1 MSVTC
6 CSRLPE
12 GELYDTLSVVGVEV
26 FSADPQLNTDSLELD
41 SKDISRELMN
51 SSYQSVLTVNELV
64 IIHIDKTKIGCRI
77 YGVKTDPSEQYQVT
91 AAELAMEDP
100 YRGKVEIH
108 TQFVSYAS
116 DDKCSITVLGAQR
129 LPSEMSSPDVI
140 HVTTSDGEWFP
151 VNRILLATCLKLTQ
165 YVQSGKGKY
174 QNVPSLPI
182 AERSVD
188 APDDG
193 CPHCKVDIDCC
204 TFDRV
209 LIFIISMLYPDERTF
224 TLGID
229 EGNSLADAANHLG
242 LRPLA
247 DLCEQM
253 TSSFE
258 SRVRRDRYIR
268 FSEIQCWNNSGK
280 QIILI
285 LDGMVLDITQWLDE
299 HPGGAFIIPAQA
311 LNVDCTVF
319 FEMYHVSR
327 QSFLYLKQFY
337 IGELD
342 PDDRIS
348 LKSSSDGVSASDGF
362 LQLLR
367 KYTVGWRI
375 RIDNH
380 DVSHVHKSF

>member
-1 MSVTC
+1 MNVTC
-6 CSRLPE
+6 CSRLSE
-12 GELYDTLSVVGVEV
+12 GALYDTLSVVGVEV
-26 FSADPQLNTDSLELD
+26 FSVDPQGNTNSLKLD

-51 SSYQSVLTVNELV
+51 CTYQSVLTVNELV
-64 IIHIDKTKIGCRI
+64 VIHLDKAKIGCRI
-77 YGVKTDPSEQYQVT
+77 YGVKTDPGDHRRIT

-108 TQFVSYAS
+108 TQFVSYPA
-116 DDKCSITVLGAQR
+116 DDEYSISILGAER
-129 LPSEMSSPDVI
+129 VPSEISSPNVI

-151 VNRILLATCLKLTQ
+151 VNRLLLAPCLKLTKF
-165 YVQSGKGKY
+165 VQSGKGKY

-182 AERSVD
+182 SERSVD

-229 EGNSLADAANHLG
+229 EGNSLANAANHLG

-268 FSEIQCWNNSGK
+268 FSEIQWRNDSGK
-280 QIILI
+280 DIILI

-299 HPGGAFIIPAQA
+299 HPGGASIIPAQA
-311 LNVDCTVF
+311 LNIDCTVF

-337 IGELD
+337 IGEFD
-342 PDDRIS
+342 PEDKIS
-348 LKSSSDGVSASDGF
+348 LKSSAEGVSASDAF

-367 KYTVGWRI
+367 NYTAEWRI
-375 RIDNH
+375 QINN
-380 DVSHVHKSF
+380 SAMSYVHQSF